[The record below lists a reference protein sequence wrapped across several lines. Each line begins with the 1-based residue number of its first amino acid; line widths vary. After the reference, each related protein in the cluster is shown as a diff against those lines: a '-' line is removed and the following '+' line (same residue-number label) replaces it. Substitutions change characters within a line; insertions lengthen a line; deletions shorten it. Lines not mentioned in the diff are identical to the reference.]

1 MNTSRTSWKP
11 SSRYVTVV
19 NKLFQGL
26 SPAQISPNDTDHQ
39 FWRAFLTLELNRD
52 FLTEFLTALPKDECI
67 YTHKP
72 VLSTLFTTCV
82 SFAAKSQEDVVVT
95 GRAIETLS
103 IMSRCVLAK
112 NLAGWEVMEIF
123 AGGVN
128 ESDKVFMEFVEMIAQ
143 VLGDDRA
150 PASIRHQALQ
160 LAVIYTCSINQLSPG
175 AYLLRKDLFPSIVNL
190 IKSPKTERFT
200 FEATLLLSFLANFH
214 KSDAAKLNPYLQRI
228 RDTDD
233 TELMGKICWA
243 ANFACDAAVKAY
255 QEISDDSIP
264 TFAKTVGTL
273 ITSLRPDRALSSQP
287 LTPPRELFK
296 SQPIEASVS
305 LLPLFEFLFSNPLF
319 TQIFVDPVSS
329 GRAVSNTSR
338 IPPLPHTIISLSSYL
353 LTHGTS
359 SSSPRAMA
367 YANLAMNMLLVLAEN
382 SRVMDVFCGE
392 SSQPIRLCRQR
403 MPLLPLLTSARPPVC
418 ALLDCCIL
426 WLRHNLHK
434 RLEVYTYT
442 TCIWTC
448 HRIIW
453 YLQKV
458 RVRLD
463 YEWLELWKAIVGL
476 LAFLASKLDHLT
488 GTGGVE
494 RLIQETLRL
503 IDFVVFKAEVLLPTS
518 GDIHVL
524 IYELVLSSNVFRKQ
538 TVLLQ
543 SLGHPGSTDR
553 RISLRSESASKSLQ
567 HLLSVVSYYEGQIST
582 ATARTAKDSL
592 RVVAKL
598 IEKDGL
604 HGVNDTYG
612 NEDPP
617 NRAEDVIGFIR
628 YGTTD
633 GLSLMP

>member
-26 SPAQISPNDTDHQ
+26 SPAQISTGDTDDQ
-39 FWRAFLTLELNRD
+39 FWRAFLAIDLDRD
-52 FLTEFLTALPKDECI
+52 FLTRFLTAMHKDECLHV
-67 YTHKP
+67 HKP
-72 VLSTLFTTCV
+72 VLNVLFMTCV
-82 SFAAKSQEDVVVT
+82 SFAAKSQEDETVR

-103 IMSRCVLAK
+103 IVLRCVLAK
-112 NLAGWEVMEIF
+112 NLAGWEIMEIL

-143 VLGDDRA
+143 VLGDDSA
-150 PASIRHQALQ
+150 PASIRHQVLQ
-160 LAVIYTCSINQLSPG
+160 IAVIYTCSVNQLSPG
-175 AYLLRKDLFPSIVNL
+175 AYLLRRDLFPSVVNF
-190 IKSPKTERFT
+190 IKSPETERFA

-228 RDTDD
+228 RDTND
-233 TELMGKICWA
+233 TELMKKICWA

-287 LTPPRELFK
+287 LSPPRDLFK
-296 SQPIEASVS
+296 KQPIEASIS
-305 LLPLFEFLFSNPLF
+305 ILPLFEFLFFNPLF
-319 TQIFVDPVSS
+319 TQIFMDPVPSDK
-329 GRAVSNTSR
+329 AAMNTRR
-338 IPPLPHTIISLSSYL
+338 IPLLPYTTISLSSYL

-367 YANLAMNMLLVLAEN
+367 YANLAMNMLLVMAEN
-382 SRVMDVFCGE
+382 SRVMDVFCEE
-392 SSQPIRLCRQR
+392 SVHPIRLCRQR
-403 MPLLPLLTSARPPVC
+403 MPLLPLPTSTRPPIC

-448 HRIIW
+448 HRVIW
-453 YLQKV
+453 YLHKV

-463 YEWLELWKAIVGL
+463 YEWLELWKAILGL
-476 LAFLASKLDHLT
+476 LAFLVSKLDHLAA
-488 GTGGVE
+488 TGGVE
-494 RLIQETLRL
+494 RLIQETLHL
-503 IDFVVFKAEVLLPTS
+503 IDFAMSKAEVLLPGS

-538 TVLLQ
+538 SVLLQ
-543 SLGHPGSTDR
+543 SLGQPGSMDR
-553 RISLRSESASKSLQ
+553 RTSLRSESASKSLK
-567 HLLSVVSYYEGQIST
+567 HLLSVVSYYEGQISGT
-582 ATARTAKDSL
+582 TARTAKDSL

-604 HGVNDTYG
+604 HGVNDTRD
-612 NEDPP
+612 NEDLP

-628 YGTTD
+628 YGTRD